1 MPHAFSSMR
10 AILHVARMVHC
21 EGSTPLAPEG
31 AGKPDDTGKPEDG
44 ERGRGRSIDR
54 MPTLPEQA
62 SDRARARVAL
72 VFERKAAMRALI
84 EELRDL
90 PKEERRE
97 RFKDLMADF
106 RELFKALS
114 DAAAEGAAVGDDADG
129 DDDDGDDDDGNG
141 KNEGDKDKGDD
152 DEDEEDEDE
161 EDEDE
166 DEDEEDEDEED
177 DDDATA
183 TPTVTP

>member
-1 MPHAFSSMR
+1 
-10 AILHVARMVHC
+10 
-21 EGSTPLAPEG
+21 
-31 AGKPDDTGKPEDG
+31 
-44 ERGRGRSIDR
+44 

-129 DDDDGDDDDGNG
+129 DDDDGNG

-166 DEDEEDEDEED
+166 EDEDEEDEDEED